1 MSSGQKKH
9 HVPMVQIG
17 TNEQIIVPKSENI
30 KEKGGLFYMIEIP
43 SRLEG
48 KNFQLY
54 KLEEQLKPL
63 GYMIGGNWDYDHGYF
78 DYKIDDEDGY
88 QFLRIPF
95 KAVDGQLDSHGTTV
109 EIGRPFLLSH
119 QYQSGLDDHA
129 DVGNLGAAFNQFSEP
144 QDPDAAFPEKY
155 ISVGKVLVQ
164 ELEHRLLD

>member
-1 MSSGQKKH
+1 M
-9 HVPMVQIG
+9 
-17 TNEQIIVPKSENI
+17 
-30 KEKGGLFYMIEIP
+30 FDMIEIP

-48 KNFQLY
+48 KTFQLY

-63 GYMIGGNWDYDHGYF
+63 GYTIGGNWDYDHGYF

-129 DVGNLGAAFNQFSEP
+129 DGGNLGAAFNQFSEP
-144 QDPDAAFPEKY
+144 EDPDAAFPEKY

-164 ELEHRLLD
+164 ELERRLLD